1 MKVQLPRLKF
11 SIDIFEHAAAM
22 VIILLSSHRFCVSIA
37 NDERRGV
44 AIALLVFAAGLCWQ
58 RSIFQRRAGRD
69 ATEAVAGFAA
79 AAATL
84 LQSEA
89 ICGER
94 SLRRCAEARLDD
106 PPDGSLS
113 AHHDIVKVRTL
124 FISDVHLGTRGCQ
137 ADLLADFLRS
147 HDAETLFL
155 IGDIVDGWRLKSNW
169 YWPKA
174 HTEVLQELLRQACRG
189 TRLVCVPGNHDEFLR
204 DYIGTMFS
212 GIEVVERA
220 THEGADGCDYLIVHG
235 DQFDFVIRHARWLA
249 LCGDWAYRAALVS
262 NVGFN
267 HIRRRF
273 GLAYWSFSAWAKA
286 SVKSAVSYIGRF
298 EEAVSS
304 EAKRCDVQGVICGH
318 IHHAVMHDDFGV
330 RYINTGDWVE
340 SCSGVVEHYD
350 GRFEII
356 RWTKTQSRT
365 TRSEPAPAALATA
378 VA

>member
-1 MKVQLPRLKF
+1 MKVQLSRLKP
-11 SIDIFEHAAAM
+11 SIDIFERAAA
-22 VIILLSSHRFCVSIA
+22 VAIILLSSHRFGVSIA

-44 AIALLVFAAGLCWQ
+44 TIALLVFAVGLCWQ

-79 AAATL
+79 AAAML
-84 LQSEA
+84 LQS
-89 ICGER
+89 ER
-94 SLRRCAEARLDD
+94 SLRRRSEAHLDD
-106 PPDGSLS
+106 PPNGSL
-113 AHHDIVKVRTL
+113 AVHHDIVKVRTL
-124 FISDVHLGTRGCQ
+124 FISDVHLGTRGCR
-137 ADLLADFLRS
+137 ADLLVDFLRS

-155 IGDIVDGWRLKSNW
+155 IGDIVDGWRLKSSW

-174 HTEVLQELLRQACRG
+174 HTDVLQELLRQACRG
-189 TRLVCVPGNHDEFLR
+189 TRLVYVPGNHDEFLR
-204 DYIGTMFS
+204 NYIGTLFS

-220 THEGADGCDYLIVHG
+220 IHRGADGRNYLIVHG
-235 DQFDFVIRHARWLA
+235 DHFDFVIRHARWLA
-249 LCGDWAYRAALVS
+249 RLGDWAYRAALMS

-267 HIRRRF
+267 QIRRRL
-273 GLAYWSFSAWAKA
+273 GLAYWSFSAWAKS
-286 SVKSAVSYIGRF
+286 SVKNVVSYIGRF
-298 EEAVSS
+298 EEALSS

-356 RWTKTQSRT
+356 LWTKTQSRT
-365 TRSEPAPAALATA
+365 MQSEPDPAALATA

>member
-1 MKVQLPRLKF
+1 MKVQLSHLKP
-11 SIDIFEHAAAM
+11 SIDIFERAAA
-22 VIILLSSHRFCVSIA
+22 VAIILISSHRFGVSIA

-44 AIALLVFAAGLCWQ
+44 TIALLVFAAGLCWQ

-79 AAATL
+79 AAVVL

-94 SLRRCAEARLDD
+94 SLRRRAEAHLDD
-106 PPDGSLS
+106 PPDGSLF

-124 FISDVHLGTRGCQ
+124 FISDVHLGTRGCR
-137 ADLLADFLRS
+137 ADLLVDFLRS

-174 HTEVLQELLRQACRG
+174 HTDVLQELLRHACRG
-189 TRLVCVPGNHDEFLR
+189 TRLVYIPGNHDEFLR
-204 DYIGTMFS
+204 NYTGTLFS

-220 THEGADGCDYLIVHG
+220 THRGADGRNYLIIHG
-235 DQFDFVIRHARWLA
+235 DHFDFVIRHARWLA
-249 LCGDWAYRAALVS
+249 RLGDWAYRTALVS

-267 HIRRRF
+267 YIRRRL
-273 GLAYWSFSAWAKA
+273 GLAYWSFSAWAKS
-286 SVKSAVSYIGRF
+286 SVKNVVSYIGRF
-298 EEAVSS
+298 EEALSS

-356 RWTKTQSRT
+356 YWTQAQLQETEIGSD
-365 TRSEPAPAALATA
+365 PAALATA